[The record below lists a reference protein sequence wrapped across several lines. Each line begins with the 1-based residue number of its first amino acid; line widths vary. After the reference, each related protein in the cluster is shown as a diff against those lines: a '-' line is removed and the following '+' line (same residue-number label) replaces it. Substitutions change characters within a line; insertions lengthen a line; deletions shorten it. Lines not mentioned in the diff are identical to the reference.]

1 MPEGPEC
8 RYIAQS
14 LHGICQG
21 STVDR
26 LDIFSGRYLRHGPPE
41 GWKEFTN
48 ELTDNAIK
56 LISIASHGKF
66 LYWKFSNNWYL
77 WNTLGMSGQWS
88 LQGEADD
95 PHHHLRIRVITP
107 PGKKI
112 NLWWRDI
119 RNFGSLKLVKGEDK
133 IQCKL
138 NSLGIDILNPEPLST
153 QHWISLA
160 RKYSNLSLPKLLMD
174 QKILAGVGNYLK
186 AEALYQA
193 NISPLRKVDD
203 LDDLEL
209 ELLYD
214 SIRDIARKSFEA
226 NGASFSTY
234 SGPKLEK
241 GLYGFKFQ
249 IYGKL
254 KDPYGHPV
262 LKYKSEDGRTT
273 HWVKETQ
280 V

>member
-1 MPEGPEC
+1 MAPANEDQINSTSDINLFKGNIILLLENLIHKSTVYLNINYRYTSPMPEGPEC

-95 PHHHLRIRVITP
+95 DVNRL
-107 PGKKI
+107 
-112 NLWWRDI
+112 
-119 RNFGSLKLVKGEDK
+119 
-133 IQCKL
+133 
-138 NSLGIDILNPEPLST
+138 
-153 QHWISLA
+153 
-160 RKYSNLSLPKLLMD
+160 
-174 QKILAGVGNYLK
+174 
-186 AEALYQA
+186 
-193 NISPLRKVDD
+193 
-203 LDDLEL
+203 
-209 ELLYD
+209 
-214 SIRDIARKSFEA
+214 
-226 NGASFSTY
+226 
-234 SGPKLEK
+234 
-241 GLYGFKFQ
+241 
-249 IYGKL
+249 
-254 KDPYGHPV
+254 
-262 LKYKSEDGRTT
+262 
-273 HWVKETQ
+273 
-280 V
+280 